1 MTMADVLAWA
11 PHVLT
16 AGALFFAWWSRQA
29 DRKRDEEKRAE
40 DQKRDDERRAEE
52 DRRWKAEREHEAE
65 RLRRE
70 TDGTLRALE
79 VERDKFRAEAE
90 RWRSEK
96 RDTKR
101 AEVAGELAGAIQ
113 RFVIAMDTIA
123 DMQIRETLPNIR
135 LPDGTNLG
143 ESPEAERKLAAAT
156 YGKRWNDAAPTFNAF
171 IDAWNLANVYLPS
184 EINALCSELWSFK
197 ASVQAN
203 QQTWLVTMG
212 QRGADPSFW
221 AKGVGPNVHRR
232 GAELNEK
239 ALELLR
245 PLAQLGEI
253 WDAKPIAV
261 APARAR
267 VADPEPEA
275 GAVPVV
281 DQEGDAAPG
290 GPTVEADDDES
301 ADTNRRRRR

>member
-1 MTMADVLAWA
+1 MADVLAWA

-29 DRKRDEEKRAE
+29 DRTRDEEKRAE

-52 DRRWKAEREHEAE
+52 DRRWKAERKHEAE
-65 RLRRE
+65 RLKRE

-79 VERDKFRAEAE
+79 VEREKLRAEAD

-101 AEVAGELAGAIQ
+101 AEIAGELAGTIQ

-123 DMQIRETLPNIR
+123 DIQIRETLPNIR
-135 LPDGTNLG
+135 MPDGTNLRD
-143 ESPEAERKLAAAT
+143 SPEAERKLAAAT
-156 YGKRWNDAAPTFNAF
+156 YAKRWNDAAPTFNAF

-184 EINALCSELWSFK
+184 EISALCSELWSFK

-203 QQTWLVTMG
+203 QQTWLATMG

-221 AKGVGPNVHRR
+221 SNGVGSKVHKR

-239 ALELLR
+239 ALALLR
-245 PLAQLGEI
+245 PLAQLGEFP
-253 WDAKPIAV
+253 DAKPIAV
-261 APARAR
+261 APVRAR
-267 VADPEPEA
+267 VAEPEPETA
-275 GAVPVV
+275 AVPVV

-290 GPTVEADDDES
+290 VPTVEADDEP